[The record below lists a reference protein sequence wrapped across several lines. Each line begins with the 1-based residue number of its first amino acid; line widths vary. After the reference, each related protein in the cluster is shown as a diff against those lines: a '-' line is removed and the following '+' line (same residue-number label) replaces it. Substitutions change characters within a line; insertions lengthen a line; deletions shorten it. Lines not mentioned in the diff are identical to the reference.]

1 MGFTVMRTEFMRK
14 SVLCLAWVLAGA
26 SLAAAAPGVPAGW
39 KVIKS
44 PQRLTRT
51 ASPTDRG
58 GGGSCQLAVPPAMV
72 VDAQAD
78 RTVGQTGNMKTP
90 DGNLSVS
97 IQEHPPGETLARA
110 KEVAMMFNR
119 DAKVKEDSPRRVWLT
134 YTRAGPMIWDVLVA
148 GNPVVCSAHFIIN
161 DDRLDDAANSI
172 VPTVGPSK

>member
-1 MGFTVMRTEFMRK
+1 MRTEFLRK
-14 SVLCLAWVLAGA
+14 TFLCVVCAFAST
-26 SLAAAAPGVPAGW
+26 SLAAAAPAVPAAW
-39 KVIKS
+39 KVVKS

-72 VDAQAD
+72 VDQEGD
-78 RTVGQTGNMKTP
+78 RIVGQTGHMKTP

-119 DAKVKEDSPRRVWLT
+119 DAKAKEETPTRVWLT
-134 YTRAGPMIWDVLVA
+134 YTRAGTMMWDILIA
-148 GNPVVCSAHFIIN
+148 GKPVCSAHFIIN
-161 DDRLDDAANSI
+161 DNRLEDAASSI
-172 VPTVGPSK
+172 VPTVGPAK